1 MDLQEVSQLVE
12 DAVRLEKKNLVD
24 NLEDLEK
31 EQEHAVFLTEI
42 ANDYKRYQN
51 IILTQKEKEKTQL
64 LKILNYLD
72 DLIETNAVTEYT
84 LSHTQN
90 EQKRLIHEIKEIQ
103 REMDK
108 INIE

>member
-1 MDLQEVSQLVE
+1 MELQKATQLAE
-12 DAVRLEKKNLVD
+12 DAVRLEKENLVS

-31 EQEHAVFLTEI
+31 EQEHAIFLEEI

-51 IILTQKEKEKTQL
+51 LILKQKERQKTQL

-72 DLIETNAVTEYT
+72 DLIETNAITEYT

-90 EQKRLIHEIKEIQ
+90 EQKRIIHEIKEIQ

-108 INIE
+108 INID